1 MGGVHKSLKSL
12 SIIETEK
19 KELTQNVFFRCF
31 PTRRGKRG
39 GGDSSFAFHFNI
51 LKAFPVLSYDSVLIN
66 N

>member
-31 PTRRGKRG
+31 PTWRGKRG
-39 GGDSSFAFHFNI
+39 GGGFFICISFQYLESLPCAK
-51 LKAFPVLSYDSVLIN
+51 L
-66 N
+66 

>member
-39 GGDSSFAFHFNI
+39 GREGFFICISFQYLESLPCAK
-51 LKAFPVLSYDSVLIN
+51 L
-66 N
+66 